1 MFWADQIVEEFER
14 VHGLA
19 PEKAKDRKIILRDEK
34 TASGRVHVGSLRGVI
49 VHAIVTQALREKG
62 YDAEFWF
69 EINDADPMDGLPVY
83 LDQKTFKPFM
93 GKPLKDVPS
102 PEPGHKN
109 YARYFGDEFIEVI
122 HKLSFRPNFYY
133 ASDMYAE
140 GKYDHWIDLA
150 LEHPEEI
157 RKIYKE
163 ISGSE
168 KKDEWNPVQIVC
180 ENCGKVGTT
189 TVTGSTGEA
198 GKKIVTYRCELK
210 KVKWAVGCGYEGKVS
225 PYKGR
230 GKLPWKAEWAA
241 KFQIFPVDI
250 EGAGKD
256 HSAAGGAREIS
267 ETIAKHI
274 FKGTVPFDIPYE
286 YFLFGG
292 AKMSSSKGI
301 GASAKEVSDIIPPQ
315 LLRFLMVRTRPN
327 QTIDFSP
334 EGDTIPRLYDRY
346 DESAEV
352 YFGRQTVE
360 ANEDVKRAYYFSRL
374 EPKNIPDTYRPRFS
388 WVAFLIQLPHFDF
401 LKEVEKM
408 KGSKLNDEDRKE
420 AEERKY
426 YAELWLKKYAS
437 ENAKFEVQ
445 EKIPEKAKILS
456 ADQRKFLND
465 LADLLG
471 STSWR
476 TGEELHAQVHELRK
490 KSPLEARDAFSAVYL
505 ALLGKDSGPQ
515 VGWFLEALDRAFVIR
530 RFVEL
535 AKI

>member
-14 VHGLA
+14 VHNLS
-19 PEKAKDRKIILRDEK
+19 PEKAKGRKIILRDEK
-34 TASGRVHVGSLRGVI
+34 TASGRVHVGSLRGV
-49 VHAIVTQALREKG
+49 VMHAIVTQALREKG

-83 LDQKTFKPFM
+83 LDQKTFKPHM
-93 GKPLKDVPS
+93 GKPLKDIPS
-102 PEPGHKN
+102 PDLGHKN

-122 HKLSFRPNFYY
+122 HKLGFRPHFYY
-133 ASDMYAE
+133 ASDQYAE

-168 KKDEWNPVQIVC
+168 KKEEWNPVQIVC
-180 ENCGKVGTT
+180 EHCGKVGTT
-189 TVTGSTGEA
+189 TVTGSEGSA
-198 GKKIVTYRCELK
+198 SKKIVTYQCEPN
-210 KVKWAVGCGYEGKVS
+210 KVKWAVGCGHEGKVS

-230 GKLPWKAEWAA
+230 GKLPWKVEWAA

-315 LLRFLMVRTRPN
+315 LLRFLMVRTRPEK
-327 QTIDFSP
+327 TIDFNP
-334 EGDTIPRLYDRY
+334 DGDTIPRLYDSY

-352 YFGRQTVE
+352 YFARKTVE
-360 ANEDVKRAYYFSRL
+360 ANEDVKRAFYFSQL
-374 EPKNIPDTYRPRFS
+374 DSKHIEDSVRPRFS
-388 WVAFLIQLPHFDF
+388 WIAFLTQLPHIEFP
-401 LKEVEKM
+401 
-408 KGSKLNDEDRKE
+408 KGKE
-420 AEERKY
+420 AQERKY
-426 YAELWLKKYAS
+426 YAKLWLEKYAS

-445 EKIPEKAKILS
+445 EKIPEKAKTLS
-456 ADQRKFLND
+456 VDQRTFLAS
-465 LADLLG
+465 LANLLE
-471 STSWR
+471 SKSWR

-490 KSPLEARDAFSAVYL
+490 KSPLEARNAFSAVYL

-515 VGWFLEALDRAFVIR
+515 VGWFLEALDKKFVIK
-530 RFVEL
+530 RFRDL
-535 AKI
+535 SK